1 MKISIVMPVYNG
13 ERYLAGAIRS
23 VLEQSYP
30 DFELIIVNDASI
42 DGSLKIAEAFA
53 AKDDRIRVYTN
64 EHNQKLPRS
73 LNIGFSH
80 CEGELYTWTS
90 DDNLLLPEFCE
101 EMHRAF
107 IEHPEADVVFAR
119 MNNMDENGRVFG
131 TTQEPGELNNIYI
144 RNIVAACFM
153 YRRKVQEELG
163 GYDETK
169 FLVEDYDFWLRAYEK
184 YQFYYLPKI
193 LYSYRYHES
202 SLTSR
207 RWRDIKLRSALLL
220 EDIEARTTD
229 PHALEKIQTGLSGY
243 YQALSHYYF
252 QQVRAAGNSAD
263 CRHLLK
269 DRGRKF
275 ISELIKR

>member
-23 VLEQSYP
+23 ILEQTYR
-30 DFELIIVNDASI
+30 DFELIIVNDAST
-42 DGSLKIAEAFA
+42 DGSLKIAEEFSAR
-53 AKDDRIRVYTN
+53 DSRIRVYTN
-64 EHNQKLPRS
+64 EQNQKLPRS

-80 CEGELYTWTS
+80 CTGELYTWTS
-90 DDNLLLPEFCE
+90 DDNLLLPTFCE

-119 MNNMDENGRVFG
+119 MNNMYENGRVFG

-153 YRRKVQEELG
+153 YRSKVQEELG

-169 FLVEDYDFWLRAYEK
+169 FLVEDYDFWLRAYERF
-184 YQFYYLPKI
+184 QFYYLPEI

-207 RWRDIKLRSALLL
+207 RWKDIKLRSALLL
-220 EDIEARTTD
+220 EEIEGRTTD
-229 PHALEKIQTGLSGY
+229 PRALEKIQTGLSRY

-263 CRHLLK
+263 CRQLLK

-275 ISELIKR
+275 VSELVKR